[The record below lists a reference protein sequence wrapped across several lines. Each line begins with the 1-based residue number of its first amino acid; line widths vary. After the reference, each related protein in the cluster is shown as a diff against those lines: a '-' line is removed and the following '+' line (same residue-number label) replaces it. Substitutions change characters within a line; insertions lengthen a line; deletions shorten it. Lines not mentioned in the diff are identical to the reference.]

1 MHTLMTTARHALGML
16 LLATSTACLAG
27 NPAPPAQGPAPLF
40 DPTVFFA
47 GRTHG
52 EGELHVRAGGSRALR
67 VEGLGRT
74 DADGAFQLDQTVTYA
89 DGAVET
95 RTWHMRRVDAGHYA
109 ATLSDAKGEVQADA
123 SGNLFH
129 LRYLI
134 RQPAVYMEQW
144 LYLAPDGQSVANQAQ
159 VTVLGVPWARLAE
172 TITRGTTRK
181 E

>member
-1 MHTLMTTARHALGML
+1 MQYPMSTARYALAL
-16 LLATSTACLAG
+16 LLLVAVTACLADG
-27 NPAPPAQGPAPLF
+27 PARPARVPAPLF

-47 GRTHG
+47 GRTRG
-52 EGELHVRAGGSRALR
+52 EGNLNLRIGPTRALR
-67 VEGLGRT
+67 VDGVGRT
-74 DADGAFQLDQTVTYA
+74 GADGTFELDQTVTYA
-89 DGAVET
+89 DGNVET

-109 ATLSDAKGEVQADA
+109 ATLSDAKGEVVAET

-129 LRYLI
+129 LRYLM

-159 VTVLGVPWARLAE
+159 VTILGVPWARLAE
-172 TITRGTTRK
+172 RITRVTDLK